1 MKTFPV
7 INLSRKE
14 EQTFLLRE
22 LIRHSNKK
30 MEKRLFVTSPE
41 LKTEP
46 PELISEKESEEIL
59 EKLKRFNKEFFGK

>member
-22 LIRHSNKK
+22 LIRQNNKK
-30 MEKRLFVTSPE
+30 MEKILFISPPKLKSE
-41 LKTEP
+41 L
-46 PELISEKESEEIL
+46 PELISEKESKEIL

>member
-22 LIRHSNKK
+22 LVRQNNRK
-30 MEKRLFVTSPE
+30 MEKILFISPPK
-41 LKTEP
+41 LKPEP
-46 PELISEKESEEIL
+46 VDLISEKESEEIL
-59 EKLKRFNKEFFGK
+59 KKLKRFNKEFFGK

>member
-22 LIRHSNKK
+22 LVRRNNKK
-30 MEKRLFVTSPE
+30 MEKILFVSPPDVKPE
-41 LKTEP
+41 L
-46 PELISEKESEEIL
+46 PELISEKESEEIQ
-59 EKLKRFNKEFFGK
+59 EKLKRINKEFFGK